1 MTLAAQPAAKVLDTC
16 FLEARAKL
24 LELAAILDRIHR
36 GPGAERLDDLRLDR
50 IMAGLKM
57 LMDQHPRRAEL
68 MQELFS
74 HPYDSQWKMPQPM
87 P

>member
-1 MTLAAQPAAKVLDTC
+1 MTLAAQPAAKVLDCC

-36 GPGAERLDDLRLDR
+36 GPGADKIDDLRLDR
-50 IMAGLKM
+50 IMAGLK
-57 LMDQHPRRAEL
+57 LLLDQHPHRAEL

-74 HPYDSQWKMPQPM
+74 HPYDPHWKMPKPQT
-87 P
+87 